1 MNTNFRI
8 LNISTSKLFSLGT
21 ILTWRDDHLVSKQI
35 VMNDYVPCLNR
46 TEYIIK
52 GNLSIISNS
61 QCLVNK
67 VKLLI

>member
-8 LNISTSKLFSLGT
+8 LNIRTSKLISLGT
-21 ILTWRDDHLVSKQI
+21 SLTWRNDNLVSKQ
-35 VMNDYVPCLNR
+35 VVVNDNIPGFNR

-61 QCLVNK
+61 QYLVNK
-67 VKLLI
+67 VQLLI